1 MLRHRRKK
9 GRQPDV
15 RRAPG
20 PVPNGQAQAPEHG
33 DCLGEEMELD
43 VGVVGVAVAEVTGLD
58 VTANVGVD
66 TGTADDREREL

>member
-1 MLRHRRKK
+1 
-9 GRQPDV
+9 
-15 RRAPG
+15 
-20 PVPNGQAQAPEHG
+20 
-33 DCLGEEMELD
+33 MELD